1 LLSAKCLPLYL
12 TKVPSPLQNLKE
24 IGVTSTSARS
34 DYVAIGPD
42 GRKLTSS
49 TGIGIWKHKDSKAK
63 THYSFNELNWYYYQL
78 GCLDYNRLNWCVLL
92 LHRLL
97 MLDWVWW

>member
-1 LLSAKCLPLYL
+1 LGCLDYNRLN
-12 TKVPSPLQNLKE
+12 NLKE

-49 TGIGIWKHKDSKAK
+49 TGTDAWKHKDSKAK
-63 THYSFNELNWYYYQL
+63 THYRFNKFTGEVESRV
-78 GCLDYNRLNWCVLL
+78 YNSEGTLVPVSLSCCNISAP
-92 LHRLL
+92 
-97 MLDWVWW
+97 